1 MEKAYDRARLMGE
14 GEIGKILWKFAIPA
28 IVSQVIA
35 AVYNIADT
43 MFVGMLGNTAAIGGV
58 TVAFP
63 LYLMINA
70 VGIMFGIGLSSYSAR
85 LLGENKKQKAK
96 EVLATVIVTA
106 FGVAICI
113 MIIVVTF
120 LEPILKGLGATD
132 TIMPYAIQFIKP
144 LISGAV
150 CSVLFPVIANAIRA
164 EGNTKYSAF
173 AVGISGIL
181 NVILDPIFIFT
192 FNMGVRGAGIATL
205 LSQVVSVLFLFYY
218 YICKKSLLELSFK
231 NFKPSKNLYK
241 EVLKV
246 GVANLL
252 IQVFMSLSMAFL
264 NIAAKPYG
272 DAAIAAIGISVRVS
286 ALVLFIIW
294 GYNQGFQPIASYN
307 YGAKKYDRL
316 QKAINIS
323 IFRTSVF
330 AVLVTIL
337 LWIFSKN
344 AINLF
349 SNDEQVIKVGIK
361 ALRAVITTCPLLG
374 FLFVHNSLFQ
384 AIGKGKEALLLGVSR
399 QGVVFIPTILML
411 SRIFGLN
418 GILYSQAVADIITI
432 ILAVFLS
439 RRIKIELDKKIK
451 SAEVEAKHINVRSEM
466 IAE

>member
-1 MEKAYDRARLMGE
+1 MNKTYDRAKLMGE
-14 GEIGKILWKFAIPA
+14 GDIGKILWKFAVPA
-28 IVSQVIA
+28 IVSQIIA

-85 LLGENKKQKAK
+85 LLGQNKKEKAK
-96 EVLATVIVTA
+96 EVLATVVFTA
-106 FGVAICI
+106 LAAAITI
-113 MIIVVTF
+113 MIITLIF
-120 LEPILKGLGATD
+120 LKPILKALGATN
-132 TIMPYAIQFIKP
+132 TIMPYALDFITP
-144 LISGAV
+144 LIFGSI
-150 CSVLFPVIANAIRA
+150 CPVLFPVIANSIRA

-181 NVILDPIFIFT
+181 NIILDPILIFN
-192 FNMGVRGAGIATL
+192 FDMGVRGAGIATL
-205 LSQVVSVLFLFYY
+205 LSQIVSLSFLLYY
-218 YICKKSLLELSFK
+218 YLSKRSLLELSFK
-231 NFKPSKNLYK
+231 NFKPSKNIYK
-241 EVLKV
+241 EVLKI

-252 IQVFMSLSMAFL
+252 IQVSMSLSMAFL

-272 DAAIAAIGISVRVS
+272 DGAIAAIGISVRVS

-307 YGAKKYDRL
+307 YGAQKYDRL

-323 IFRTSVF
+323 IYRTTVF
-330 AVLVTIL
+330 AVAATIF

-349 SNDEQVIKVGIK
+349 SKDEEVIKLGVK
-361 ALRAVITTCPLLG
+361 ALRAVITTYPLLG

-384 AIGKGKEALLLGVSR
+384 AIGKGKEALLLGASR
-399 QGVVFIPTILML
+399 QGLLFIPTILIL
-411 SRIFGLN
+411 PKLFGLN
-418 GILYSQAVADIITI
+418 GILYTQAVADTITI
-432 ILAVFLS
+432 IIAIFLS
-439 RRIKIELDKKIK
+439 KRIRLELKDKKQV
-451 SAEVEAKHINVRSEM
+451 S
-466 IAE
+466 

>member
-1 MEKAYDRARLMGE
+1 MNKTYDRARLMGE
-14 GEIGKILWKFAIPA
+14 GDIGKILWKFAVPA
-28 IVSQVIA
+28 IVSQIIA

-85 LLGENKKQKAK
+85 LLGQNKKEKAK
-96 EVLATVIVTA
+96 EVLATVVFTA
-106 FGVAICI
+106 LAAAITI
-113 MIIVVTF
+113 MIITLIF
-120 LEPILKGLGATD
+120 LKPILKALGATN
-132 TIMPYAIQFIKP
+132 TIMPYALDFITP
-144 LISGAV
+144 LIFGSI
-150 CSVLFPVIANAIRA
+150 CPVLFPVIANSIRA

-181 NVILDPIFIFT
+181 NIILDPILIFN
-192 FNMGVRGAGIATL
+192 FDMGVRGAGIATL
-205 LSQVVSVLFLFYY
+205 LSQIVSLSFLLYY
-218 YICKKSLLELSFK
+218 YLSKRSLLELSFK
-231 NFKPSKNLYK
+231 NFKPSKNIYK
-241 EVLKV
+241 EVLKI

-252 IQVFMSLSMAFL
+252 IQVSMSLSMAFL

-272 DAAIAAIGISVRVS
+272 DGAIAAIGISVRVS

-307 YGAKKYDRL
+307 YGAQKYDRL

-323 IFRTSVF
+323 IYRTTVF
-330 AVLVTIL
+330 AVAATIF

-349 SNDEQVIKVGIK
+349 SKDEEVIKLGVK
-361 ALRAVITTCPLLG
+361 ALRAVITTYPLLG

-384 AIGKGKEALLLGVSR
+384 AIGKGKEALLLGASR
-399 QGVVFIPTILML
+399 QGLLFIPTILIL
-411 SRIFGLN
+411 PKLFGLN
-418 GILYSQAVADIITI
+418 GILYTQAVADTITI
-432 ILAVFLS
+432 IIAIFLS
-439 RRIKIELDKKIK
+439 KRIRLELKDKKQV
-451 SAEVEAKHINVRSEM
+451 S
-466 IAE
+466 